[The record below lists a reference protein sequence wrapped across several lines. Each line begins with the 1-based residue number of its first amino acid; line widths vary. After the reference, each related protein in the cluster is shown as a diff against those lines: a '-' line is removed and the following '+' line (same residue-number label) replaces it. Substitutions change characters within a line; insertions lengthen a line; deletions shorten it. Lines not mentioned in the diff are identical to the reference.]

1 LLRSTENDVNLSR
14 TTRVADAR
22 PISRS
27 QKESKLMPR
36 PITQDAAA
44 RLRSYFE
51 EAGYTETG
59 LASRVSLSEFA
70 TADTRT
76 LPRVLGRTSEPSPGN
91 ALIRL
96 FWLGLEQSREAITK
110 VIPEDVLTILL
121 ESDLVKAVGPAIVP
135 QVAFWPLAKFLIASD
150 HYSAFKESRRD
161 LVLWP
166 NPTTHTLWRYAIRGR
181 FAAVLDLGTGNGVI
195 GLLAAANSDTVVA
208 TDLNPRAI
216 EFARFNATLNGV
228 TNMETVLGDCF
239 EPVSGRTF
247 DLILANPPFFI
258 TPRNDFFFCQNPLE
272 LDGLCRR
279 LIKEA
284 PAHLN
289 EGGYF
294 EMLCEWAEIEGE
306 PWEERITEWMEGTGC
321 DMWIL
326 HAGKQVPDV
335 YAEQY
340 ILQTVPDKSQ
350 DAERFSEFMQYYRQ
364 RKLAAIHNG
373 FIVMRRRSG
382 GSRLRIEEM
391 PRADSRDIGEAILDG
406 FAAHDL
412 LEACAE
418 DEKLLAMRLRPS
430 ADARLSR
437 NFLPAEDGWHMDSIH
452 LRRDSAM
459 PFQLDLEPLVAEFF
473 RQFDG
478 KRTAGEAIQA
488 IAAKSDAPLEKV
500 RSESLGV
507 LRRFIE
513 RGFLIEA

>member
-1 LLRSTENDVNLSR
+1 
-14 TTRVADAR
+14 
-22 PISRS
+22 
-27 QKESKLMPR
+27 MPR
-36 PITQDAAA
+36 PITADAAA

-59 LASRVSLSEFA
+59 LASRVTISEFA
-70 TADTRT
+70 TPDTRT

-91 ALIRL
+91 ALTRL

-110 VIPEDVLTILL
+110 VLPEDVLTILL
-121 ESDLVKAVGPAIVP
+121 ESGLVEAAGPAIVP
-135 QVAFWPLAKFLIASD
+135 QVALWPLAKFLIASD
-150 HYSAFKESRRD
+150 QYSAFKGGRRD

-166 NPTTHTLWRYAIRGR
+166 NPTTYTVWRFAIRDR
-181 FAAVLDLGTGNGVI
+181 FRAVLDLGTGNGVI
-195 GLLAAANSDTVVA
+195 GLLAAINSDTVVA

-216 EFARFNATLNGV
+216 EFAQFNAILNGV
-228 TNMETVLGDCF
+228 ANMETVLGDCF
-239 EPVSGRTF
+239 EPVSDRTF

-294 EMLCEWAEIEGE
+294 QMLCEWAEIEGQ
-306 PWEERITEWMEGTGC
+306 PWQERIAEWLEGTGC
-321 DMWIL
+321 DTWIL
-326 HAGKQVPDV
+326 HSMKQEPDF
-335 YAEQY
+335 YAENY

-373 FIVMRRRSG
+373 FIIMRRRSG
-382 GSRLRIEEM
+382 GSRLRIDEM
-391 PRADSRDIGEAILDG
+391 PAPDSRDVGEAILDG

-412 LEACAE
+412 LDACAE
-418 DEKLLAMRLRPS
+418 EEKLLAMRLRPS
-430 ADARLSR
+430 ADARLTR
-437 NFLPAEDGWHMDSIH
+437 NYLPAEDGWHVESIL
-452 LRRDSAM
+452 LRRENAM
-459 PFQLDLEPLVAEFF
+459 PFQLALEPLVAEFF

-488 IAAKSDAPLEKV
+488 MAGKSDAPLEKV

-513 RGFLIEA
+513 CGFLVEV

>member
-1 LLRSTENDVNLSR
+1 
-14 TTRVADAR
+14 
-22 PISRS
+22 
-27 QKESKLMPR
+27 MPR
-36 PITQDAAA
+36 PIAEDAAA

-59 LASRVSLSEFA
+59 LASRGSLSEFA
-70 TADTRT
+70 SAETRG
-76 LPRVLGRTSEPSPGN
+76 LPRMMERTSEPSPGN

-96 FWLGLEQSREAITK
+96 FWLGLEQSREAVAK

-121 ESDLVKAVGPAIVP
+121 ESGLVEAAGPAMVP
-135 QVAFWPLAKFLIASD
+135 QVAFWPWGKFLVATD
-150 HYSAFKESRRD
+150 LYSAFKMARRD

-166 NPTTHTLWRYAIRGR
+166 NPTTHTLWRHAIRGR
-181 FAAVLDLGTGNGVI
+181 SAATLDLGTGSGVI

-208 TDLNPRAI
+208 SDLNPRAI

-228 TNMETVLGDCF
+228 ANMETVLGDRF

-258 TPRNDFFFCQNPLE
+258 TPRNDFLFCQNPLE

-279 LIKEA
+279 LVKEA
-284 PAHLN
+284 PGHLN

-294 EMLCEWAEIEGE
+294 EMLCEWAEIDGQ
-306 PWEERITEWMEGTGC
+306 PWQERIAEWMEATGC

-326 HAGKQVPDV
+326 HAGKQVPDI
-335 YAEQY
+335 YAETY

-382 GSRLRIEEM
+382 GGRLRIEEM
-391 PRADSRDIGEAILDG
+391 PRTDSGDLGEAILDG

-430 ADARLSR
+430 ADARLDR
-437 NFLPAEDGWHMDSIH
+437 IYLPAEDGWHVESIR
-452 LRRDSAM
+452 LRRESAM
-459 PFQLDLEPLVAEFF
+459 PFQLGLEPFVAEFF
-473 RQFDG
+473 RLFDG
-478 KRTAGEAIQA
+478 KRTASEAIQA
-488 IAAKSDAPLEKV
+488 IAGKSDAPLEKV
-500 RSESLGV
+500 RSESLGM

-513 RGFLIEA
+513 CGFLVEA